1 MDAPSS
7 KIANKRLALEIFFQ
21 GYPKNYGWKL
31 RFRRSQLWSAGDVP
45 QTAPESLTGFWIRIP
60 VGSPT
65 CLTPPILRSTSWNVC
80 SDRSQRHLSAGI
92 SRRRDGQE
100 RPSCQGRRD
109 NCYGLQ
115 QNLLIAKDTMRS
127 LLFVIKSRLAMMGDR
142 AATEGSK
149 TADCSPIIDL
159 PARQMI
165 SIIRP
170 CYPWLLI
177 RLQSRLSHVL
187 GQ

>member
-1 MDAPSS
+1 MDARSS

-65 CLTPPILRSTSWNVC
+65 RLTPPILRSTSWNVY

-100 RPSCQGRRD
+100 RLSCQGRRD

-115 QNLLIAKDTMRS
+115 QNLSIAKDTMRPAVCHQES
-127 LLFVIKSRLAMMGDR
+127 PSDDGIPRRYRRIEDGRLRYAN
-142 AATEGSK
+142 
-149 TADCSPIIDL
+149 
-159 PARQMI
+159 
-165 SIIRP
+165 
-170 CYPWLLI
+170 
-177 RLQSRLSHVL
+177 
-187 GQ
+187 